1 MSLPEPT
8 PLAAGSHRT
17 AALSLPLRAPSAAEV
32 NPEDEPERREIAVRA
47 DMMSHFMRAT
57 RIRQRIGAGLMLVFA
72 AFCWRH
78 VDPAPLLT
86 WLVCGLGVQALR
98 TRMESACLGRGAFTT
113 LAAQRAFVKAM
124 APAYIVQGAIWGS
137 SVLLFFDRIPVYD
150 QFGCWLIVACV
161 ASAPL
166 TSVSLVPTL
175 LRCYTNTQFSVMM
188 IALLLSVAA
197 RDDRQPIANHLFL
210 ALPIAHWWLLNWLGR
225 SIYGSHKTQYALQF
239 DLARKEEEARAA
251 VDVKNRFLVAATH
264 DIRQPVT
271 ALSLYAEHLV
281 NHPEMHLELAP
292 KIAATTTAI
301 NRLFDSLF
309 DLSTLQSGE
318 LALHLQ
324 DVDLA
329 EVLHDLHNQYEPLAH
344 ASGLEL
350 RLRAADATVRSD
362 PVRLRRMIG
371 NVIGNAIKYSPP
383 GKKILLAA
391 RLRGGRLCVEVWDQ
405 GFGIAGNEIGK
416 VFQDFYRIDRGTAQA
431 IDGMG
436 LGLSIVLGLAK
447 LLNTRIAVDSVE
459 GRGTRFTLK
468 LADGIQIDPS
478 LNSVLGAV

>member
-1 MSLPEPT
+1 M
-8 PLAAGSHRT
+8 
-17 AALSLPLRAPSAAEV
+17 EV
-32 NPEDEPERREIAVRA
+32 NAGDEPERREIAVRA
-47 DMMSHFMRAT
+47 EMMKHFMRAT
-57 RIRQRIGAGLMLVFA
+57 RIRQRIGAGLVVVFA

-78 VDPAPLLT
+78 VDPGPLLA
-86 WLVCGLGVQALR
+86 WLLCGLGVQALR
-98 TRMESACLGRGAFTT
+98 TRMESACLRRSAFTT
-113 LAAQRAFVKAM
+113 LAAQRAFVKRM
-124 APAYIVQGAIWGS
+124 APAYIAQGALWGA
-137 SVLLFFDRIPVYD
+137 SVLLFFDRLPVYD

-188 IALLLSVAA
+188 IALVFSVVA
-197 RDDRQPIANHLFL
+197 REHRQPIADHLFL
-210 ALPIAHWWLLNWLGR
+210 VLPVAHWWLLNWLGR
-225 SIYGSHKTQYALQF
+225 SIYASHKTQYTLQF

-251 VDVKNRFLVAATH
+251 VDVKNRFLVTATH

-281 NHPEMHLELAP
+281 NHPEMHRELAP
-292 KIAATTTAI
+292 KIATTTTAI

-318 LALHLQ
+318 MALHLQ

-329 EVLHDLHNQYEPLAH
+329 EVLHDLHNQYEPLAR

-350 RLRAADATVRSD
+350 RLRGGNATVRSD

-391 RLRGGRLCVEVWDQ
+391 RVRGGRLCVEVWDQ
-405 GFGIAGNEIGK
+405 GFGIASDEIGK
-416 VFQDFYRIDRGTAQA
+416 VFEEFYRVDRGTAPA

-436 LGLSIVLGLAK
+436 LGLSIVLRLAK
-447 LLNTRIAVDSVE
+447 LLNTRIAVESVV

-468 LADGIQIDPS
+468 LADGIVMDRS
-478 LNSVLGAV
+478 LNSVLGTL